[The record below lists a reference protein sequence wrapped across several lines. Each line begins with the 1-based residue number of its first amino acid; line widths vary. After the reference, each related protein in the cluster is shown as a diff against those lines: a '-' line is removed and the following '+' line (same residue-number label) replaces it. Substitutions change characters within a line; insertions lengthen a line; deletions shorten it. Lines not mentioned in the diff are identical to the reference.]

1 VANKRTDGTGQ
12 LYEKHGSYYGR
23 WWTLDGRQPNRRVG
37 RVRTPGSKDGL
48 TRAQAEA
55 AFRRLQDEE
64 ERAPRAIRGA
74 FVPTVDEV
82 TDSLRKKLRLRGLRR
97 SYLEGCESMQRVHI
111 SPRLGSKP
119 VTEVKSAQIEALAS
133 SMLDR
138 GLAPKTVRNVM
149 TFLHS
154 IFEHAIDRRLIRENP
169 VRRATRPG
177 RRRTGD
183 ANLRSRPRPT
193 RGARCMERSN
203 VVLAASALRWSEHRR
218 S

>member
-1 VANKRTDGTGQ
+1 VSEKRTYGTGQ

-37 RVRTPGSKDGL
+37 RVRTPGSKNGL

-55 AFRRLQDEE
+55 AFRRLQDQE
-64 ERAPRAIRGA
+64 ERAPRVVRGA
-74 FVPTVDEV
+74 LVPTVDEV

-119 VTEVKSAQIEALAS
+119 VSEVKTAHIEALAS

-138 GLAPKTVRNVM
+138 ALAPKTVRNVM

-154 IFEHAIDRRLIRENP
+154 IFEHAIDRRLMRENP

-177 RRRTGD
+177 RRRQGD
-183 ANLRSRPRPT
+183 ANPDLHPSRSRSSTP
-193 RGARCMERSN
+193 
-203 VVLAASALRWSEHRR
+203 
-218 S
+218 